1 MAAPTLHTTSPVLF
15 LWPHLLFCP
24 HQVILIHSRP
34 ALADVELLPSVR
46 QEVKEILLR
55 KGVRLLLGMSFT
67 MPLNAYKA
75 SPAVLFLTFFGY
87 TWLP

>member
-1 MAAPTLHTTSPVLF
+1 MAAPTLHTVSPVLF
-15 LWPHLLFCP
+15 LCPHLLFCP

-67 MPLNAYKA
+67 MPLNATKH
-75 SPAVLFLTFFGY
+75 L
-87 TWLP
+87 LPFSS